1 MAKSQCVQMDSFKME
16 DSLNGMSPPRDNI
29 LFSKTFFPLLKRYSE
44 NYVGAVLKLE
54 NR

>member
-1 MAKSQCVQMDSFKME
+1 MVKSQCVQMDSLKME

-29 LFSKTFFPLLKRYSE
+29 LFSKTFPLLKRYSE
-44 NYVGAVLKLE
+44 NYVGAVLKLD